1 MYFCIVG
8 SVGSRSPMRA
18 TEYVC
23 LCPRGCRVRV
33 HGTVTCDYCSCV
45 CAVSKDGELS
55 EDPQTYAGYVA
66 IFSEEGMEVRAVEA
80 MGACECICCSRAA
93 GGGGCGAAGG
103 GGGGG
108 AAGGGGAGGGAAGG
122 GGEVAAPTITQM
134 REAARRDQHGLVV
147 KRQRDEGET
156 AARSMVRPERTPASC
171 TGLLQWCLL

>member
-1 MYFCIVG
+1 
-8 SVGSRSPMRA
+8 MRA

-33 HGTVTCDYCSCV
+33 HGTVTCDDCSCV
-45 CAVSKDGELS
+45 CAVNKDGELS

-93 GGGGCGAAGG
+93 GGG
-103 GGGGG
+103 
-108 AAGGGGAGGGAAGG
+108 GGGAAGG